1 MPVGYVITFFGFL
14 FTITGVKVQ
23 DLNFDSN
30 FIFEIIR
37 NINFI
42 KLNIVSIEACVK
54 TILLFAMLLI
64 LLYVISLPF
73 QVISYFVIS
82 VINYARKYKE
92 AYMELINNYK
102 KLLKK

>member
-1 MPVGYVITFFGFL
+1 MDFL
-14 FTITGVKVQ
+14 FTITGVKVH

-30 FIFEIIR
+30 FIFEIIG

-42 KLNIVSIEACVK
+42 KLNNVSIEACVK